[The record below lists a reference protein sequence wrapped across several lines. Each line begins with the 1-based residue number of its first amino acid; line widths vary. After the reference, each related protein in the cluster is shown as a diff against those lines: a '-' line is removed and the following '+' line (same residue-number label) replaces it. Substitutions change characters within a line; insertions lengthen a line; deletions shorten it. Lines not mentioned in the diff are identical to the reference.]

1 MEFSRQEYWN
11 GLPFLSPGDLSS
23 PGTEPMCP
31 MHFLHCRWILYHW
44 GTWGNIQYWAHDHPK
59 PFPPQFFHLYSYL
72 AKKILKSFLTSFLYK
87 YVYKSLSVSL
97 SKYIQYHTSLDCYYY
112 QDYCAHYYHFQTRIC
127 ETIYKLI
134 FHLQPLSHT
143 LLLNTAP
150 KVILLKC
157 KLDRFI
163 PLLSP
168 MQWLLGSLGV
178 LGDLG
183 P

>member
-1 MEFSRQEYWN
+1 MGCHFFLQGIVPAQGLNPCVLYISCIAGGFFTTEAPGGTFSIELMITPN
-11 GLPFLSPGDLSS
+11 L
-23 PGTEPMCP
+23 
-31 MHFLHCRWILYHW
+31 FLHSFSIYIV
-44 GTWGNIQYWAHDHPK
+44 TW
-59 PFPPQFFHLYSYL
+59 L
-72 AKKILKSFLTSFLYK
+72 KKILKSFLTSFLYK

-97 SKYIQYHTSLDCYYY
+97 SKYIQNHTSLHCYYY

-157 KLDRFI
+157 KLDRFT